1 MDPQRMGE
9 TAPGAGQ
16 LAGTDA
22 AGKHLGLSAQP
33 PAGSTGARP
42 RKSTARL
49 LWALFSLFV
58 VYGTTFPFRFSIGWA
73 EFLHQ
78 TSRINWRPLG
88 GTDDNII
95 IGDILQNILLFI
107 PFGFLGYFSLVY
119 KSSWAR
125 KLGIV
130 LAGAAL
136 STSVEFL
143 QIFSATRWPALSDIN
158 FNTLGTAVGLSLAVA
173 FKKSVL
179 GFKSQPWARRFLDA
193 PSAYPA
199 FIFLAL
205 TVAGC
210 LEPFD
215 FALDFS
221 LIVDHVKPLI
231 REPFAFKKPDDDLVS
246 FIRFLLTNLFVCR
259 LALEAGIKRP
269 VLWATLLMCAAAF
282 GLESLQIIIQSRS
295 PELQDSLVGL
305 AGAACG
311 GLAFFFPG
319 FHKRPRIWTLVG
331 GIMVLASAA
340 ARAFAPYHFSWSYTG
355 FNLILF
361 KPYYEHTTFA
371 ALGDFIESAMMF
383 FPLGFLL
390 GYFWPR
396 IRPSGLAALLA
407 GGLALAV
414 EIGQGFVPG
423 RFSDITDVLGA
434 ILGGLAGGMALTRGW
449 PAFREY
455 MRREDDTQ
463 I

>member
-1 MDPQRMGE
+1 MDPERMGQ
-9 TAPGAGQ
+9 AASGAGQ
-16 LAGTDA
+16 LSGTHA
-22 AGKHLGLSAQP
+22 AGKHLGLTP
-33 PAGSTGARP
+33 PEPVGSDGARP
-42 RKSTARL
+42 RNSTARL
-49 LWALFSLFV
+49 LLVLFSLFV
-58 VYGTTFPFRFSIGWA
+58 VYGTTFPFRFSIGWHG
-73 EFLHQ
+73 FLRQAH
-78 TSRINWRPLG
+78 RINWRPLG
-88 GTDDNII
+88 GTAENLIL
-95 IGDILQNILLFI
+95 GEILQNILLFM

-119 KSSWAR
+119 KSSWGR

-130 LAGAAL
+130 LAGTAL

-158 FNTLGTAVGLSLAVA
+158 FNTLGTAVGLGLAVA

-179 GFKSQPWARRFLDA
+179 GFKSHPWARRFLDA

-205 TVAGC
+205 TMAGC

-215 FALDFS
+215 FALDYS
-221 LIVDHVKPLI
+221 LIIDHIKPLI

-259 LALEAGIKRP
+259 LALEAGVKRP
-269 VLWATLLMCAAAF
+269 VLLATLTVGAAAF
-282 GLESLQIIIQSRS
+282 GLEAMQVIIQSRS
-295 PELQDSLVGL
+295 PELQDALVGL
-305 AGAACG
+305 AGTVCG

-319 FHKRPRIWTLVG
+319 FHKRPRIWTVVG

-371 ALGDFIESAMMF
+371 ALGDFIESAMIF

-396 IRPSGLAALLA
+396 IRPSALAALLA

-423 RFSDITDVLGA
+423 RYSDITDVLGA

-455 MRREDDTQ
+455 MRREDDAQ